1 LVRYEYRLIFAVSL
15 PCMPDI
21 TTILETAAFVLS
33 LAGVLLA
40 IKPYTANW
48 PVAMAGTLLYA
59 WVFNTCQLYS
69 DMVLQFFFIVVQ
81 AYGWRRWTIKNR
93 AEFPISSLTPRRW
106 LGEAALFVLGWSVW
120 TTLILNF
127 PSWIA
132 TIYDVNIPQAQ
143 MPWLDSFTASL
154 SVWAISLQARRK
166 WENWIL
172 WLLADSI
179 YIPLYISVGK
189 PLTALLYGIFL
200 LLALSGLRSWYQ
212 QRV

>member
-1 LVRYEYRLIFAVSL
+1 LVRCAHSLIFAVR
-15 PCMPDI
+15 MP
-21 TTILETAAFVLS
+21 TTISIALLVEIAAVVLS

-59 WVFNTCQLYS
+59 WIFYDCRLYS
-69 DMVLQFFFIVVQ
+69 DMVLQFIFVGVQ
-81 AYGWRRWTIKNR
+81 AYGWWQWSDKTSREI
-93 AEFPISSLTPRRW
+93 PISTCTARRRVLEGVVFLT
-106 LGEAALFVLGWSVW
+106 GWYLW
-120 TTLILNF
+120 TRLLLMWAPN
-127 PSWIA
+127 A
-132 TIYDVNIPQAQ
+132 TA
-143 MPWLDSFTASL
+143 PWLDSFTASL

-172 WLLADSI
+172 WLLADTI

-189 PLTALLYGIFL
+189 PLTAGLYAMFL
-200 LLALSGLRSWYQ
+200 VLAFMGLRSWYR

>member
-1 LVRYEYRLIFAVSL
+1 
-15 PCMPDI
+15 
-21 TTILETAAFVLS
+21 
-33 LAGVLLA
+33 
-40 IKPYTANW
+40 
-48 PVAMAGTLLYA
+48 
-59 WVFNTCQLYS
+59 
-69 DMVLQFFFIVVQ
+69 
-81 AYGWRRWTIKNR
+81 
-93 AEFPISSLTPRRW
+93 

-154 SVWAISLQARRK
+154 SVWAITLQARRK